1 MRGAVKLVSAAL
13 LLLLLLGI
21 LLGPS
26 GWRARPA
33 EIESFGAIVNAL
45 FGKYLLAFEILSVL
59 LLAALIGA
67 VYMARRG
74 SP

>member
-21 LLGPS
+21 LLGPAS
-26 GWRARPA
+26 WQARPSG
-33 EIESFGAIVNAL
+33 IESFGAIVSTL

>member
-1 MRGAVKLVSAAL
+1 MRGAFKLISAAL
-13 LLLLLLGI
+13 LLALLLGI

-26 GWRARPA
+26 GWQAWPSGV
-33 EIESFGAIVNAL
+33 ESFGAIVNAL